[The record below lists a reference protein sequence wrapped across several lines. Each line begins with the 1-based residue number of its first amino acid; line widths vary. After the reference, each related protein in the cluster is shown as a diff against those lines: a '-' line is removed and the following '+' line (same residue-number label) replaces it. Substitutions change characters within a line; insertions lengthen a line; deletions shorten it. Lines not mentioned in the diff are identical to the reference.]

1 MDAAQTIR
9 DSVANVAQ
17 LRQEAHSKPQL
28 HAAMLRIKSFQA
40 RRFAA
45 GYADLLNSPDYGGAT
60 RFFLQDLYSDKDY
73 SQRDAQFARIAGK
86 LQLLFP
92 KQVVATAV
100 ELARLHLL
108 TEEMDRRMAD
118 AWQLL
123 PESYGDDITRY
134 IGCWKTVGR
143 FDARDNQLR
152 MVMDIGR
159 ELDRLTR
166 IRGLRTMLRLM
177 RKPATAAGMGA
188 LQNFLENGFDTF
200 AEMAGSTS
208 ERVTHSHFFLDT
220 IRQREGALIA
230 LLSQGDHAACEAGLR
245 ACLAGSA

>member
-9 DSVANVAQ
+9 DSVTTVAQ
-17 LRQEAHSKPQL
+17 LRQEAHSNPQL

-40 RRFAA
+40 QRFAS
-45 GYADLLNSPDYGGAT
+45 GYADLLSSPDYGSAT

-100 ELARLHLL
+100 ELARLHVL
-108 TEEMDRRMAD
+108 TETMDRRMAD
-118 AWQLL
+118 VWQTL
-123 PESYGDDITRY
+123 PEGQGDDITRY
-134 IGCWKTVGR
+134 IACWKTVGR
-143 FDARDNQLR
+143 FDARASQLS
-152 MVMDIGR
+152 MVMDIGS

-188 LQNFLENGFDTF
+188 LQNFLETGFDTF
-200 AEMAGSTS
+200 AEMAGKAS
-208 ERVTHSHFFLDT
+208 ERGPHTRYFLDT

-245 ACLAGSA
+245 ACLAGGA